1 MLNELELEP
10 DQARARLGSFA
21 PLCLKISN
29 HHPEHW
35 QPSWSGALGSLDY
48 KKEERRDLAVKSR
61 ETAPKFGSPD
71 YQKLIDEVTMI
82 TYLNVQIHEYMISKA
97 SPVPQPNSLESSE
110 PPAAATEQ
118 SCETPVS
125 PANTNAITEITEYEE
140 QQHEVSLNENQ
151 EAEESRVSA
160 QVAPAIP
167 PATVNAP
174 TDASET
180 G

>member
-1 MLNELELEP
+1 MQENIFEW
-10 DQARARLGSFA
+10 QFA
-21 PLCLKISN
+21 IRGPNDTKF
-29 HHPEHW
+29 E
-35 QPSWSGALGSLDY
+35 GALGSLDY

-61 ETAPKFGSPD
+61 ETALKFGSPD
-71 YQKLIDEVTMI
+71 YQKLIDE
-82 TYLNVQIHEYMISKA
+82 IHEYMISKA

-110 PPAAATEQ
+110 PLAAATEQ

-125 PANTNAITEITEYEE
+125 PANTNAITEIAEHEE

-160 QVAPAIP
+160 QVAPVIP
-167 PATVNAP
+167 HATVNTP